1 MKNKTVLWEGKFKI
15 EGVVG
20 DSEETLSFNTEEFN
34 FDWLYEIIK
43 KLKPNW
49 KSTVI
54 YCIIG
59 ELERIKLDLLVLCN
73 EGKKN
78 E

>member
-15 EGVVG
+15 EGVVDG
-20 DSEETLSFNTEEFN
+20 EEDKLVFNTEEFN
-34 FDWLYEIIK
+34 FDWFYEVIR

-49 KSTVI
+49 KTSFI
-54 YCIIG
+54 YSIIG

-73 EGKKN
+73 EDEKN